1 MNLTNN
7 QKKFLKYLMEER
19 DRLAIEYSN
28 IYEDDLGNLR
38 YVNED
43 IFNKV
48 VEILEKYEVIIGV
61 KE

>member
-19 DRLAIEYSN
+19 ERLVTEYSN

-61 KE
+61 KD

>member
-38 YVNED
+38 YV
-43 IFNKV
+43 
-48 VEILEKYEVIIGV
+48 
-61 KE
+61 